1 MDVVETFARIRAK
14 MPAKLMMVGDG
25 PDRMVAEQRCRELNI
40 WEDVIFYGK
49 TNEVSKILCFSDV
62 LLLPSHTESFGLAAL
77 EAMAAATPVISSNTG
92 GLPEVNIHGKTG
104 YLTDVG
110 DVEAMA
116 SFAVSLLSD
125 KEQLTAFK
133 QQAYAHASLFDV
145 DKIVPQYEALYQ
157 QIVH

>member
-1 MDVVETFARIRAK
+1 
-14 MPAKLMMVGDG
+14 
-25 PDRMVAEQRCRELNI
+25 
-40 WEDVIFYGK
+40 
-49 TNEVSKILCFSDV
+49 
-62 LLLPSHTESFGLAAL
+62 
-77 EAMAAATPVISSNTG
+77 MAAATPVISSNTG

-110 DVEAMA
+110 DVETMA

-125 KEQLTAFK
+125 KEKLTAFK
-133 QQAYAHASLFDV
+133 QQAYAHASLYDV